1 MMYDQ
6 NQLNALAQKFGQMPK
21 NLKSAQSIL
30 ASGYLTQEE
39 FENLQFCPRSKEM
52 ESGTKWPE
60 IGGRTTYPIS
70 GALTPTERQIYND
83 YRRTGKGTSSSTIK
97 STKSTAM
104 KLVDT
109 PEEAA
114 TEERRQSI
122 RAALKDQPEML
133 KQFDELCPAAAP
145 SLLRQLFGVGQI
157 SQLQKC
163 TVYYLMFRGPN
174 NEFLPPETT
183 DKEIGKYFAQGFM
196 PKYTLDQINQYL
208 EAFKN
213 GGIDLEGT
221 IIR

>member
-1 MMYDQ
+1 MYNQ
-6 NQLNALAQKFGQMPK
+6 NQLNDLAQKFGQMPK
-21 NLKSAQSIL
+21 ALKSARDIL

-39 FENLQFCPRSKEM
+39 LDNLKFCPRSKEM

-70 GALTPTERQIYND
+70 GALTQTEHQIYNE
-83 YRRTGKGTSSSTIK
+83 YRRSGRTNSSSTVK
-97 STKSTAM
+97 SVRSAAV
-104 KLVDT
+104 KLIDT
-109 PEEAA
+109 PEDAA
-114 TEERRQSI
+114 AEDRRLSI

-133 KQFDELCPAAAP
+133 KQFDELCPPAAP

-163 TVYYLMFRGPN
+163 TIYYLMFRGPN
-174 NEFLPPETT
+174 GEFLPPETT
-183 DKEIGKYFAQGFM
+183 DKEIGTYFVKGFM

-208 EAFKN
+208 ETFKN
-213 GGIDLEGT
+213 NGIDLDGV